1 MSLRHAAHV
10 LSRPLPQGLATLMYR
25 EGSKGEPNHEAS
37 APTKLEHDKWHGKN

>member
-25 EGSKGEPNHEAS
+25 E
-37 APTKLEHDKWHGKN
+37 HDKWHGKN